1 MEILNPRHMRKKS
14 DINHL
19 NSHSDVNQREIPLAS
34 DILGFIIQS
43 LTSDFHSG
51 FFLFKKVRESP
62 VIITTASYSQHG
74 AAWLTFGSGW
84 PPKIVFTLNQSASD
98 FSTYELL

>member
-1 MEILNPRHMRKKS
+1 MFRWWFAWKKDEAVRHMEILNPRHMRKKS
-14 DINHL
+14 DINYL

-51 FFLFKKVRESP
+51 FFLFKKIKS
-62 VIITTASYSQHG
+62 
-74 AAWLTFGSGW
+74 
-84 PPKIVFTLNQSASD
+84 
-98 FSTYELL
+98 